1 MIYTVTLNPSL
12 DYIIEVEDM
21 KLGHLNRTTSEAF
34 FPGGKG
40 INVSQVLN
48 EFQVE
53 NITTGFLG
61 GFTGAFIENYLQEKG
76 IKTNFVKIEDTTR
89 LNIKLRTKEET
100 EINAKG
106 PNITSSELQ
115 ALIKKVSELSE
126 KDCLIVSGSIPPSI
140 TSDTYEQLIKIC
152 VQNKTKF
159 IIDGEGELLQR
170 TVSLKPFLIKPNH
183 LELGQLFRTKIKNM
197 DDAIKYGRKL
207 IEQGVQNII
216 ISLAD
221 KGAIFLNETYTL
233 IADAPKGN
241 LISSVGAGDSMVAA
255 FTAIYEKTNDVE
267 KAFQYSVAAGS
278 ATAFSLGLCTIEK
291 IEELLPEVKIKV
303 EK

>member
-76 IKTNFVKIEDTTR
+76 IKTDFVKIEDTTR